1 MRRLAGIGC
10 IAVAVAAAG
19 CGGGSRVVAS
29 TARATTSDRASTQAN
44 LERGVRA
51 ALEQNFKLSLYVLWH
66 NEVPSWAPRSTRG
79 PALAELRTSA
89 ATRSSRGIRIR
100 SVKTAL
106 RIETIHIDPSFMTAT
121 AVAEGK
127 QRVRPYESGIAQAR
141 VVSLDERAR
150 FTLRR
155 LASSQHFV
163 VWKVAPIR

>member
-1 MRRLAGIGC
+1 MRRLAIGFV
-10 IAVAVAAAG
+10 AVSVAAAG
-19 CGGGSRVVAS
+19 CGSGSRVVAS
-29 TARATTSDRASTQAN
+29 TPRAVTTSDRASTQAS
-44 LERGVRA
+44 LEQGVRA

-89 ATRSSRGIRIR
+89 ATRSGRGIRIR

-106 RIETIHIDPSFMTAT
+106 RIETIHIDPSFTTAT
-121 AVAEGK
+121 AVAESK
-127 QRVRPYESGIAQAR
+127 QRVRPYESGIPQAR